1 MEHSRGVS
9 INSSLFLPWLF
20 NVCFFLMVF
29 FPPYFGL
36 NIDQNWESIILKSKS
51 LINVGEINT

>member
-20 NVCFFLMVF
+20 NVFFFLMGF
-29 FPPYFGL
+29 FPPILG
-36 NIDQNWESIILKSKS
+36 SILTKTGR
-51 LINVGEINT
+51 V

>member
-20 NVCFFLMVF
+20 NVCFFNGF
-29 FPPYFGL
+29 FSPYFGL